1 MAHTRN
7 TENEKVT
14 DRRMAGLDR
23 RANKERRNQ
32 LRLSLMKVECRVGEP
47 RRRSDMDSSTIEGEM
62 WWNRQ
67 QLF

>member
-14 DRRMAGLDR
+14 DRRMVVLDR
-23 RANKERRNQ
+23 RENKERRNQ
-32 LRLSLMKVECRVGEP
+32 LRLSLMKDECRDDVP
-47 RRRSDMDSSTIEGEM
+47 RRHSDMVSSTIEGET